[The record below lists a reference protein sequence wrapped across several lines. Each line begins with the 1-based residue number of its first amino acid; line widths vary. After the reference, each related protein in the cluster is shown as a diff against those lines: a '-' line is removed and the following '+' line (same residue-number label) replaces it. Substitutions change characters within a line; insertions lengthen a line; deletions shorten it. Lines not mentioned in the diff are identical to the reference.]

1 MTRMLWIQ
9 EPTTFFRILE
19 VPIDGIL
26 LRCWPFQVPQ
36 FETYCA
42 LPHGQNPTRMN
53 NKHLCSAQISL
64 QDFAHPIF
72 VGSHAVSRSTSGL
85 NRTHQLRFWLQW
97 STLWSINSSCIMN
110 FRLVCSSMKLTLLLL
125 LKNWIDHQSP
135 IVVASFF
142 VCLAFT
148 GSNSI

>member
-1 MTRMLWIQ
+1 MTRMG
-9 EPTTFFRILE
+9 FRNQQHFLGSLKCQLMGYCWD
-19 VPIDGIL
+19 VDL
-26 LRCWPFQVPQ
+26 SRSLNLRHTVH
-36 FETYCA
+36 
-42 LPHGQNPTRMN
+42 LPHGRNPTRMN

-64 QDFAHPIF
+64 QDFVHPIF
-72 VGSHAVSRSTSGL
+72 VGSHAVSLSTSGL

-97 STLWSINSSCIMN
+97 STRWSINSSCIMN